1 MLQTLENLA
10 TRWISRSAVPD
21 AEALAAASNLTPAVV
36 VTGGSSGIG
45 FALANEFAHHA
56 KSIVLVARS
65 QTRLEGAAQQLRKA
79 HPGVR
84 IETLLLDVGGP
95 DAVGALSAWLA
106 EHGLYCDILVNNA
119 GIGQSGPFPACAP
132 AELDALLATNI
143 AGAARLMRGMLPAML
158 ARGHGGLLSVSSLGA
173 LVPGPHQAAYYASKA
188 FLLSLTEAIASEISG
203 RGVRVAVVLPGPV
216 ETRFHARMNAE
227 GSLYRHVLAAAKP
240 ERIAALTVRS
250 YRLGRRLIAPGLIP
264 TLTVPV
270 LRILPHAV
278 TVPIINW
285 LLDTGRS
292 PLTHRP
298 DVSPPGN

>member
-1 MLQTLENLA
+1 
-10 TRWISRSAVPD
+10 
-21 AEALAAASNLTPAVV
+21 
-36 VTGGSSGIG
+36 
-45 FALANEFAHHA
+45 
-56 KSIVLVARS
+56 
-65 QTRLEGAAQQLRKA
+65 
-79 HPGVR
+79 
-84 IETLLLDVGGP
+84 
-95 DAVGALSAWLA
+95 
-106 EHGLYCDILVNNA
+106 
-119 GIGQSGPFPACAP
+119 
-132 AELDALLATNI
+132 
-143 AGAARLMRGMLPAML
+143 
-158 ARGHGGLLSVSSLGA
+158 